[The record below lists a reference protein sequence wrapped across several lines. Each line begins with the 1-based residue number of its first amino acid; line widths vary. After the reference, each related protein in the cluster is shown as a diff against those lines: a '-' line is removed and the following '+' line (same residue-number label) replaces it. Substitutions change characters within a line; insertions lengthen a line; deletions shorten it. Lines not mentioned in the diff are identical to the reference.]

1 MFFKKIWV
9 FAHPIQDNC
18 TYDTW
23 NPLMGGF
30 KQPKKVWI
38 AGIEA
43 YPTTEAKE

>member
-1 MFFKKIWV
+1 MVHKPLFFKKIWV

-30 KQPKKVWI
+30 KFKQPKKF
-38 AGIEA
+38 G
-43 YPTTEAKE
+43 